1 MKKAALSI
9 VGIGLF
15 ALASTSEAADVKLL
29 VEPSYPPDQ
38 AAEVYKPLIDYLN
51 TATGHKVTLV
61 APRNHIF
68 FWREIRNNAPIDL
81 VFAEAHFTDYRIT
94 KFKAEPLA
102 RAAEKQS
109 YTLLGSDQLNVT
121 DLNGLVGRNIVTMQS
136 PSLGFA
142 ILLEFFPSPIAQPNI
157 LSIASSWRDGVEI
170 VFAGEA
176 DAAIVPTA
184 LQTQYPNLIPL
195 RTSREF
201 PGAAFT
207 ASAELDP
214 QVKADFKVALLK
226 LHENAEAY
234 DALNELG
241 ITQFV
246 EATPAEYAGLEHILR
261 EFFGYQ
267 EAPTPAP

>member
-1 MKKAALSI
+1 MKKIALAI
-9 VGIGLF
+9 VGTGVF
-15 ALASTSEAADVKLL
+15 SLAATTEAADVKLL

-51 TATGHKVTLV
+51 SSTGHTVTLV

-102 RAAEKQS
+102 RAAGKQS
-109 YTLLGSDQLNVT
+109 YTLAGTDQLKVT

-142 ILLEFFPSPIAQPNI
+142 VLLEFFPSPIAQPNI
-157 LSIASSWRDGVEI
+157 LSIASSWKDGIEI
-170 VFAGEA
+170 MFAGEA
-176 DAAIVPTA
+176 DAAIMPTV
-184 LQTQYPNLIPL
+184 LQKEYSNLIPL

-201 PGAAFT
+201 PGPAFT

-214 QVKADFKVALLK
+214 QIKADIKAALLK

-241 ITQFV
+241 ISQFV
-246 EATPAEYAGLEHILR
+246 ETTPAEFAGLEHILR

-267 EAPTPAP
+267 EAAAPAP